1 MRIIKSK
8 KQQPAT
14 PSYLKELAEQARE
27 QRIRYQKPA
36 R

>member
-1 MRIIKSK
+1 MRILKTK
-8 KQQPAT
+8 KQQT
-14 PSYLKELAEQARE
+14 SSVSYLKALAEQARE

>member
-1 MRIIKSK
+1 MRFIKTK
-8 KQQPAT
+8 KTQT
-14 PSYLKELAEQARE
+14 STVSYLQVLAEQARE